1 MDKSDIKF
9 YKVIAETY
17 TANDDEFAKDMPV
30 PTEFLDRL
38 RELMSN
44 KLYEEQLNEIE
55 NRIRSYVLENEGK
68 TLNIEGNNIK
78 LDIYKENTTIN
89 IPISFLI
96 TEGVLEKYPINPKC
110 GKKIEGYYTLKVTV
124 PGTYILEYHMSNSE
138 ETFCKV

>member
-1 MDKSDIKF
+1 MKKGFTLVELLAII
-9 YKVIAETY
+9 VILGIIGLIGVSVYNNVQKKA
-17 TANDDEFAKDMPV
+17 
-30 PTEFLDRL
+30 
-38 RELMSN
+38 SN

-124 PGTYILEYHMSNSE
+124 PGTYTLEYHMSNSE

>member
-1 MDKSDIKF
+1 MKKGFTLVELLAII
-9 YKVIAETY
+9 VILGIIGLIGVSVYNNVQKKA
-17 TANDDEFAKDMPV
+17 
-30 PTEFLDRL
+30 
-38 RELMSN
+38 SN

-110 GKKIEGYYTLKVTV
+110 GKKIEGYYTLKVNV

>member
-1 MDKSDIKF
+1 MKKGFTLVELLAII
-9 YKVIAETY
+9 VILGIIGLIGVSVYNNVQKEA
-17 TANDDEFAKDMPV
+17 
-30 PTEFLDRL
+30 
-38 RELMSN
+38 SN

-68 TLNIEGNNIK
+68 TLNIDGNNIK

-124 PGTYILEYHMSNSE
+124 PGTYTLEYHMSNSE

>member
-1 MDKSDIKF
+1 MKKGFTLVELLAII
-9 YKVIAETY
+9 VILGIIGLIGVSVYNNVQKEA
-17 TANDDEFAKDMPV
+17 
-30 PTEFLDRL
+30 
-38 RELMSN
+38 SN
-44 KLYEEQLNEIE
+44 KLYEEQFNEIE

-110 GKKIEGYYTLKVTV
+110 GKKIEGYYTLKVIV

>member
-1 MDKSDIKF
+1 MKKGFTLVELLAII
-9 YKVIAETY
+9 VILGIIGLIGVSVYNNVQKEA
-17 TANDDEFAKDMPV
+17 
-30 PTEFLDRL
+30 
-38 RELMSN
+38 SN

-124 PGTYILEYHMSNSE
+124 PGTYTLEYHMSNSE
-138 ETFCKV
+138 ETFCRV

>member
-1 MDKSDIKF
+1 MKKGFTLVELLAII
-9 YKVIAETY
+9 VILGIIGLIGVSVYNNVQKKA
-17 TANDDEFAKDMPV
+17 
-30 PTEFLDRL
+30 
-38 RELMSN
+38 SN

>member
-1 MDKSDIKF
+1 MKKGFTLVELLAII
-9 YKVIAETY
+9 VILGIIGLIGVSVYNNVQKEA
-17 TANDDEFAKDMPV
+17 
-30 PTEFLDRL
+30 
-38 RELMSN
+38 SN

-124 PGTYILEYHMSNSE
+124 PGTYTLEYHMSNSE

>member
-1 MDKSDIKF
+1 MKKGFTLVELLAII
-9 YKVIAETY
+9 VILGIIGVICVSVYNNVQKEA
-17 TANDDEFAKDMPV
+17 
-30 PTEFLDRL
+30 
-38 RELMSN
+38 SN

>member
-1 MDKSDIKF
+1 MKKGFTLVELLAII
-9 YKVIAETY
+9 VILGIIGLIGVSVYNNVQKEA
-17 TANDDEFAKDMPV
+17 
-30 PTEFLDRL
+30 
-38 RELMSN
+38 SN

-78 LDIYKENTTIN
+78 LDIYKKNTTIN

-124 PGTYILEYHMSNSE
+124 PGTYTLEYHMSNSE

>member
-1 MDKSDIKF
+1 MKKGFTLVELLAII
-9 YKVIAETY
+9 VILGIIGLIVVSVYNNVQKEA
-17 TANDDEFAKDMPV
+17 
-30 PTEFLDRL
+30 
-38 RELMSN
+38 SN

>member
-1 MDKSDIKF
+1 MLEPIFFKPSYKEVVWGGNNIKTF
-9 YKVIAETY
+9 
-17 TANDDEFAKDMPV
+17 FH
-30 PTEFLDRL
+30 R
-38 RELMSN
+38 
-44 KLYEEQLNEIE
+44 
-55 NRIRSYVLENEGK
+55 
-68 TLNIEGNNIK
+68 NIEGNNIK

>member
-1 MDKSDIKF
+1 MKKGFTLVELLAII
-9 YKVIAETY
+9 VILGIIGLIGVSVYNNVQKEA
-17 TANDDEFAKDMPV
+17 
-30 PTEFLDRL
+30 
-38 RELMSN
+38 SN

-55 NRIRSYVLENEGK
+55 NRIRSYVLEKEGK

-124 PGTYILEYHMSNSE
+124 PGTYTLEYHMSNSE

>member
-1 MDKSDIKF
+1 MKKKNGFTLVELLAII
-9 YKVIAETY
+9 VILGIIGLIGVSVYNNVQKEA
-17 TANDDEFAKDMPV
+17 
-30 PTEFLDRL
+30 
-38 RELMSN
+38 SN

-96 TEGVLEKYPINPKC
+96 TEGALEKYPINPKC

>member
-1 MDKSDIKF
+1 MKKGFTLVELLAII
-9 YKVIAETY
+9 VILGIIGLIGVSVYNNVQKEA
-17 TANDDEFAKDMPV
+17 
-30 PTEFLDRL
+30 
-38 RELMSN
+38 SN

-55 NRIRSYVLENEGK
+55 NRIRSYVLENEGN